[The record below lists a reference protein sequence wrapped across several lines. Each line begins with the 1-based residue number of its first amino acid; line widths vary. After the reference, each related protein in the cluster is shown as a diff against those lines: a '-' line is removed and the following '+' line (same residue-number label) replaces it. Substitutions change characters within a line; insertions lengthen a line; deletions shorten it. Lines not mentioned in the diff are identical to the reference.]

1 MALFCCDNNCCNNE
15 RIIDKNIYITGPM
28 GPMGPRG
35 EIGPTGPIG
44 PTGATGPTG
53 PTGPLG
59 TNNLLLSL
67 NKNLNELLLSTIK
80 NNNDNIISSVGQI
93 STLNK
98 ESINA
103 LISRLEF
110 LIKTN
115 EENLER
121 TTRVIKEQMEGLRKE
136 NEAKLEQMRVTVDEK
151 LNENLEQRFQKSFQ
165 MVSERIDAITKG
177 FGEMQ
182 TLTSGMSDLK
192 RVLSNVKTRGTWGEM
207 ALDNLLSQLLTPEQY
222 DKNVALTKSE
232 NADRVDFVINLPG
245 KTSDKVM
252 LPVDA
257 KFPLETYQHVLDA
270 QNEVQIKEAKQA
282 LAVRLRTEAVSIK
295 TKYIRVPK
303 TTDFAI
309 LYLPIEGL
317 FAEAM
322 QIRGLSDELLNN
334 QRIILAGPTTLAA
347 LLNSLQMGFRTVQ
360 IEKRSSEIYKLLGA
374 FKKDFETFCQILEKT
389 QKKLGEVTT
398 EIERAGKRTEY
409 IQKRLDKV
417 TTDDEG
423 IAACVHA
430 GRSRENPARRR
441 HRSHVAYRS
450 RQRFWH

>member
-1 MALFCCDNNCCNNE
+1 MEAISIVALVLGVVAVVLLIAVLALTV
-15 RIIDKNIYITGPM
+15 RGGKKKNDSSVEIGQATVDVIK
-28 GPMGPRG
+28 G
-35 EIGPTGPIG
+35 EITRDGQTTRENVLSAMGLQNTSIQNALNANQTAILDTVRKEEERTERLQTNVYEG
-44 PTGATGPTG
+44 FATLT
-53 PTGPLG
+53 TELK
-59 TNNLLLSL
+59 NSL
-67 NKNLNELLLSTIK
+67 KELNES
-80 NNNDNIISSVGQI
+80 
-93 STLNK
+93 
-98 ESINA
+98 
-103 LISRLEF
+103 
-110 LIKTN
+110 N
-115 EENLER
+115 EKQLD
-121 TTRVIKEQMEGLRKE
+121 K
-136 NEAKLEQMRVTVDEK
+136 MRATVDEK

-165 MVSERIDAITKG
+165 IVSDRIDAITKG

-282 LAVRLRTEAVSIK
+282 LAVRLRAEAVSIK
-295 TKYIRVPK
+295 SKYIRVPK

-423 IAACVHA
+423 IAAELSE
-430 GRSRENPARRR
+430 GEL
-441 HRSHVAYRS
+441 
-450 RQRFWH
+450 

>member
-1 MALFCCDNNCCNNE
+1 MEAISIVALVLGVVAVVLLIAVLALTV
-15 RIIDKNIYITGPM
+15 RGGKKKNDSSV
-28 GPMGPRG
+28 
-35 EIGPTGPIG
+35 EIGQ
-44 PTGATGPTG
+44 ATVDVIKSEIARDGQTTRENVLSAMG
-53 PTGPLG
+53 LQNTSIQNALNANQTAILDTVRKEEERTERLQ
-59 TNNLLLSL
+59 TNVYEGFATLTTELKNSL
-67 NKNLNELLLSTIK
+67 KELNES
-80 NNNDNIISSVGQI
+80 
-93 STLNK
+93 
-98 ESINA
+98 
-103 LISRLEF
+103 
-110 LIKTN
+110 N
-115 EENLER
+115 EKQLD
-121 TTRVIKEQMEGLRKE
+121 K
-136 NEAKLEQMRVTVDEK
+136 MRATVDEK

-252 LPVDA
+252 LPIDA

-282 LAVRLRTEAVSIK
+282 LAVRLRAEAVSIK
-295 TKYIRVPK
+295 SKYIRVPK

-423 IAACVHA
+423 IAAELSE
-430 GRSRENPARRR
+430 GEL
-441 HRSHVAYRS
+441 
-450 RQRFWH
+450 

>member
-1 MALFCCDNNCCNNE
+1 MGAISIVALVLGVVAVVLLIAVLALTV
-15 RIIDKNIYITGPM
+15 RGGKKKNDSSV
-28 GPMGPRG
+28 
-35 EIGPTGPIG
+35 EIGQ
-44 PTGATGPTG
+44 ATVDVIKCEIARDGQTTRENVLSAMG
-53 PTGPLG
+53 LQNTSIQNALNANQTAILDTVRKEEERTERLQ
-59 TNNLLLSL
+59 TNVYEGFATLTTELKNSL
-67 NKNLNELLLSTIK
+67 KELNES
-80 NNNDNIISSVGQI
+80 
-93 STLNK
+93 
-98 ESINA
+98 
-103 LISRLEF
+103 
-110 LIKTN
+110 N
-115 EENLER
+115 EKQLD
-121 TTRVIKEQMEGLRKE
+121 K
-136 NEAKLEQMRVTVDEK
+136 MRATVDEK
-151 LNENLEQRFQKSFQ
+151 LNENLDNSFQKSFK
-165 MVSERIDAITKG
+165 MVSDRIDAITKN

-252 LPVDA
+252 LPIDA

-282 LAVRLRTEAVSIK
+282 LAVRLRAEAVSIK
-295 TKYIRVPK
+295 SKYIRVPK

-423 IAACVHA
+423 IAAELSE
-430 GRSRENPARRR
+430 GEL
-441 HRSHVAYRS
+441 
-450 RQRFWH
+450 

>member
-1 MALFCCDNNCCNNE
+1 MEAISIVALVLGVVAVVLLIAVLALTI
-15 RIIDKNIYITGPM
+15 RGGKKKNDSSVEIGQATVDVIK
-28 GPMGPRG
+28 G
-35 EIGPTGPIG
+35 EIARDGQTTRENVLSAMGLQNTSIQNALNANQTAILDTVRKEEERTERLQTNVYEG
-44 PTGATGPTG
+44 FATIT
-53 PTGPLG
+53 TELK
-59 TNNLLLSL
+59 NSL
-67 NKNLNELLLSTIK
+67 KELNES
-80 NNNDNIISSVGQI
+80 
-93 STLNK
+93 
-98 ESINA
+98 
-103 LISRLEF
+103 
-110 LIKTN
+110 N
-115 EENLER
+115 EKQLD
-121 TTRVIKEQMEGLRKE
+121 K
-136 NEAKLEQMRVTVDEK
+136 MRATVDEK
-151 LNENLEQRFQKSFQ
+151 LNENLEQRL

-252 LPVDA
+252 LPIDA

-282 LAVRLRTEAVSIK
+282 LAVRLRAEAISIK
-295 TKYIRVPK
+295 SKYIRVPK

-423 IAACVHA
+423 IAAELSE
-430 GRSRENPARRR
+430 GEL
-441 HRSHVAYRS
+441 
-450 RQRFWH
+450 

>member
-1 MALFCCDNNCCNNE
+1 MEAISIVALVLGVVAVILLIAVLALTV
-15 RIIDKNIYITGPM
+15 RGGKKKNDSSVEIGQATVDVIK
-28 GPMGPRG
+28 G
-35 EIGPTGPIG
+35 EIARDGQTTRENVLNAMGLQNTSIQNALNANQTAILDTVRKEEERTERLQTNVYEG
-44 PTGATGPTG
+44 FATIT
-53 PTGPLG
+53 TELK
-59 TNNLLLSL
+59 NSL
-67 NKNLNELLLSTIK
+67 KELNES
-80 NNNDNIISSVGQI
+80 
-93 STLNK
+93 
-98 ESINA
+98 
-103 LISRLEF
+103 
-110 LIKTN
+110 N
-115 EENLER
+115 EKQLD
-121 TTRVIKEQMEGLRKE
+121 K
-136 NEAKLEQMRVTVDEK
+136 MRATVDEK

-252 LPVDA
+252 LPIDA

-282 LAVRLRTEAVSIK
+282 LAVRLRAEAISIK
-295 TKYIRVPK
+295 SKYIRVPK

-423 IAACVHA
+423 IAAELSE
-430 GRSRENPARRR
+430 GEL
-441 HRSHVAYRS
+441 
-450 RQRFWH
+450 

>member
-1 MALFCCDNNCCNNE
+1 MGAISIVALVLGVVAVVLLIAVLALTV
-15 RIIDKNIYITGPM
+15 RGGKKKNDSSVEIGQATVDVIK
-28 GPMGPRG
+28 G
-35 EIGPTGPIG
+35 EIAHDGQTTRENVLSAMGLQNTSIQNALNANQTAILDTVRKEEERTERLQTNVYEG
-44 PTGATGPTG
+44 FATLT
-53 PTGPLG
+53 TELK
-59 TNNLLLSL
+59 NSL
-67 NKNLNELLLSTIK
+67 KELNES
-80 NNNDNIISSVGQI
+80 
-93 STLNK
+93 
-98 ESINA
+98 
-103 LISRLEF
+103 
-110 LIKTN
+110 N
-115 EENLER
+115 EKQLD
-121 TTRVIKEQMEGLRKE
+121 K
-136 NEAKLEQMRVTVDEK
+136 MRATVDEK

-165 MVSERIDAITKG
+165 MVSDRIDAITKG

-252 LPVDA
+252 LPIDA

-282 LAVRLRTEAVSIK
+282 LAVRLRAEAISIK
-295 TKYIRVPK
+295 SKYIRVPK

-417 TTDDEG
+417 TTDDDG
-423 IAACVHA
+423 IAAELSE
-430 GRSRENPARRR
+430 GEL
-441 HRSHVAYRS
+441 
-450 RQRFWH
+450 

>member
-1 MALFCCDNNCCNNE
+1 MEAISIVALVLGVVAVVLLIAVLALTV
-15 RIIDKNIYITGPM
+15 RGGKKKNDSSVEIGQATVDVIK
-28 GPMGPRG
+28 G
-35 EIGPTGPIG
+35 EIVRDGQTTRENVLSAMGLQNTSIQNALNANQTAILDTVRKEEERTERLQTNVYEG
-44 PTGATGPTG
+44 FATLT
-53 PTGPLG
+53 TELK
-59 TNNLLLSL
+59 NSL
-67 NKNLNELLLSTIK
+67 KELNES
-80 NNNDNIISSVGQI
+80 
-93 STLNK
+93 
-98 ESINA
+98 
-103 LISRLEF
+103 
-110 LIKTN
+110 N
-115 EENLER
+115 EKQLD
-121 TTRVIKEQMEGLRKE
+121 K
-136 NEAKLEQMRVTVDEK
+136 MRATVDEK

-165 MVSERIDAITKG
+165 MVSDRIDAITKG

-245 KTSDKVM
+245 KSSEKVM

-282 LAVRLRTEAVSIK
+282 LAVRLRAEAVSIK
-295 TKYIRVPK
+295 SKYIRVPK

-423 IAACVHA
+423 IAAELSE
-430 GRSRENPARRR
+430 GEL
-441 HRSHVAYRS
+441 
-450 RQRFWH
+450 

>member
-1 MALFCCDNNCCNNE
+1 MEAISIVALVLGVVAVILLIAVLALTV
-15 RIIDKNIYITGPM
+15 RGGKKKNDSSVEIGQATVDVIK
-28 GPMGPRG
+28 G
-35 EIGPTGPIG
+35 EIARDGQNTRESVLSAMGLQNTSIQNALNANQTAILDTVRKEEERTERLQTNVYEG
-44 PTGATGPTG
+44 FATLT
-53 PTGPLG
+53 TELK
-59 TNNLLLSL
+59 NSL
-67 NKNLNELLLSTIK
+67 KELNES
-80 NNNDNIISSVGQI
+80 
-93 STLNK
+93 
-98 ESINA
+98 
-103 LISRLEF
+103 
-110 LIKTN
+110 N
-115 EENLER
+115 EKQLD
-121 TTRVIKEQMEGLRKE
+121 K
-136 NEAKLEQMRVTVDEK
+136 MRATVDEK

-252 LPVDA
+252 LPIDA

-282 LAVRLRTEAVSIK
+282 LAVRLRAEAISIK
-295 TKYIRVPK
+295 SKYIRVPK

-423 IAACVHA
+423 IAAELSE
-430 GRSRENPARRR
+430 GEL
-441 HRSHVAYRS
+441 
-450 RQRFWH
+450 

>member
-1 MALFCCDNNCCNNE
+1 MEAISIVALVLGVVAVVLLIAVLALTV
-15 RIIDKNIYITGPM
+15 RGGKKKNDSSVEIGQATVDVIK
-28 GPMGPRG
+28 G
-35 EIGPTGPIG
+35 EIVRDGQTTRENVLSAMGLQNTSIQNALNANQTAILDTVRKEEERTERLQTGVYEG
-44 PTGATGPTG
+44 FATLT
-53 PTGPLG
+53 TELK
-59 TNNLLLSL
+59 NSL
-67 NKNLNELLLSTIK
+67 KELNES
-80 NNNDNIISSVGQI
+80 
-93 STLNK
+93 
-98 ESINA
+98 
-103 LISRLEF
+103 
-110 LIKTN
+110 N
-115 EENLER
+115 EKQLD
-121 TTRVIKEQMEGLRKE
+121 K
-136 NEAKLEQMRVTVDEK
+136 MRATVDEK

-282 LAVRLRTEAVSIK
+282 LAVRLRAEAVSIK
-295 TKYIRVPK
+295 SKYIRVPK

-423 IAACVHA
+423 IAAELSE
-430 GRSRENPARRR
+430 GEL
-441 HRSHVAYRS
+441 
-450 RQRFWH
+450 

>member
-1 MALFCCDNNCCNNE
+1 MEAISIVALVLGVVAVILLIAVLALTV
-15 RIIDKNIYITGPM
+15 RGGKKKNDSSVEIGQATVDVIK
-28 GPMGPRG
+28 G
-35 EIGPTGPIG
+35 EIARDGHTTRENVLSAMGLQNTSIQNALNANQTAILDTVRKEEERTERLQTNVYEG
-44 PTGATGPTG
+44 FATIT
-53 PTGPLG
+53 TELK
-59 TNNLLLSL
+59 TSL
-67 NKNLNELLLSTIK
+67 KELNES
-80 NNNDNIISSVGQI
+80 
-93 STLNK
+93 
-98 ESINA
+98 
-103 LISRLEF
+103 
-110 LIKTN
+110 N
-115 EENLER
+115 EKQLD
-121 TTRVIKEQMEGLRKE
+121 K
-136 NEAKLEQMRVTVDEK
+136 MRATVDEK

-252 LPVDA
+252 LPIDA

-282 LAVRLRTEAVSIK
+282 LAVRLRAEAISIK
-295 TKYIRVPK
+295 SKYIRVPK

-423 IAACVHA
+423 IAAELSE
-430 GRSRENPARRR
+430 GEL
-441 HRSHVAYRS
+441 
-450 RQRFWH
+450 

>member
-1 MALFCCDNNCCNNE
+1 MEAISIVALVLGVVAVVLLIAVLALTV
-15 RIIDKNIYITGPM
+15 RGGKKKNDSSVEIGQATVDVIK
-28 GPMGPRG
+28 G
-35 EIGPTGPIG
+35 EITRDGQTTRENVLSAMGLQNTSIQNALNANQTAILDTVRKEEERTERLQTNVYEG
-44 PTGATGPTG
+44 FATLT
-53 PTGPLG
+53 TELK
-59 TNNLLLSL
+59 NSL
-67 NKNLNELLLSTIK
+67 KELNES
-80 NNNDNIISSVGQI
+80 
-93 STLNK
+93 
-98 ESINA
+98 
-103 LISRLEF
+103 
-110 LIKTN
+110 N
-115 EENLER
+115 EKQLD
-121 TTRVIKEQMEGLRKE
+121 K
-136 NEAKLEQMRVTVDEK
+136 MRATVDEK

-282 LAVRLRTEAVSIK
+282 LAVRLRAEAISIK
-295 TKYIRVPK
+295 SKYIRVPK

-423 IAACVHA
+423 IAAELSE
-430 GRSRENPARRR
+430 GEL
-441 HRSHVAYRS
+441 
-450 RQRFWH
+450 

>member
-1 MALFCCDNNCCNNE
+1 MEAISIVALVLGVVAVILLIAVLALTV
-15 RIIDKNIYITGPM
+15 RGGKKKNDSSV
-28 GPMGPRG
+28 
-35 EIGPTGPIG
+35 EIGQ
-44 PTGATGPTG
+44 ATVDVIKSEIARDGQTTRENVLSAMG
-53 PTGPLG
+53 LQNTSIQNALNANQTAILDTVRKEEERTERLQ
-59 TNNLLLSL
+59 TNVYEGFATITTELKNSL
-67 NKNLNELLLSTIK
+67 KELNES
-80 NNNDNIISSVGQI
+80 
-93 STLNK
+93 
-98 ESINA
+98 
-103 LISRLEF
+103 
-110 LIKTN
+110 N
-115 EENLER
+115 EKQLD
-121 TTRVIKEQMEGLRKE
+121 K
-136 NEAKLEQMRVTVDEK
+136 MRATVDEK

-252 LPVDA
+252 LPIDA

-282 LAVRLRTEAVSIK
+282 LAVRLRAEAISIK
-295 TKYIRVPK
+295 SKYIRVPK

-423 IAACVHA
+423 IAAELSE
-430 GRSRENPARRR
+430 GEL
-441 HRSHVAYRS
+441 
-450 RQRFWH
+450 

>member
-1 MALFCCDNNCCNNE
+1 MEAISIVALVLGVVAVVLLIAVLALTV
-15 RIIDKNIYITGPM
+15 RGGKKKNDSSVEIGQATVDVIK
-28 GPMGPRG
+28 G
-35 EIGPTGPIG
+35 EIVRDGQTTRENVLSAMGLQNTSIQNALNANQTAILDTVRKEEERTERLQTNVYEG
-44 PTGATGPTG
+44 FATLT
-53 PTGPLG
+53 TELK
-59 TNNLLLSL
+59 NSL
-67 NKNLNELLLSTIK
+67 KELNES
-80 NNNDNIISSVGQI
+80 
-93 STLNK
+93 
-98 ESINA
+98 
-103 LISRLEF
+103 
-110 LIKTN
+110 N
-115 EENLER
+115 EKQLD
-121 TTRVIKEQMEGLRKE
+121 K
-136 NEAKLEQMRVTVDEK
+136 MRATVDEK

-165 MVSERIDAITKG
+165 MVSDRIDAITKG

-252 LPVDA
+252 LPIDA

-282 LAVRLRTEAVSIK
+282 LAVRLRAEAISIK
-295 TKYIRVPK
+295 SKYIRVPK

-423 IAACVHA
+423 IAAELSE
-430 GRSRENPARRR
+430 GEL
-441 HRSHVAYRS
+441 
-450 RQRFWH
+450 

>member
-1 MALFCCDNNCCNNE
+1 MEAISIVALVLGVVAVVLLITVLALTI
-15 RIIDKNIYITGPM
+15 RGGKKKNDSSVEIGQATVDDIK
-28 GPMGPRG
+28 G
-35 EIGPTGPIG
+35 EIARDGQTPRENVLSAMGLQNTPIQNALNANQTAILDTVRKEEERTERLQTNVYEG
-44 PTGATGPTG
+44 FATLT
-53 PTGPLG
+53 TELK
-59 TNNLLLSL
+59 NSL
-67 NKNLNELLLSTIK
+67 KELNES
-80 NNNDNIISSVGQI
+80 
-93 STLNK
+93 
-98 ESINA
+98 
-103 LISRLEF
+103 
-110 LIKTN
+110 N
-115 EENLER
+115 EKQLD
-121 TTRVIKEQMEGLRKE
+121 K
-136 NEAKLEQMRVTVDEK
+136 MRATVDEK

-165 MVSERIDAITKG
+165 IVSDRIDAITKG

-252 LPVDA
+252 LPIDA

-282 LAVRLRTEAVSIK
+282 LAVRLRAEAISIK
-295 TKYIRVPK
+295 SKYIRVPK

-423 IAACVHA
+423 IAAELSE
-430 GRSRENPARRR
+430 GEL
-441 HRSHVAYRS
+441 
-450 RQRFWH
+450 

>member
-1 MALFCCDNNCCNNE
+1 MEAISIVALVLGVVAVVLLIAVLALTV
-15 RIIDKNIYITGPM
+15 RGGKKKNDSSVEIGQATVDVIK
-28 GPMGPRG
+28 G
-35 EIGPTGPIG
+35 EITRDGQTTRENVLSAMGLQNTSIQNALNANQTAILDTVRKEEERTERLQTNVYEG
-44 PTGATGPTG
+44 FATLT
-53 PTGPLG
+53 TELK
-59 TNNLLLSL
+59 NSL
-67 NKNLNELLLSTIK
+67 KELNES
-80 NNNDNIISSVGQI
+80 
-93 STLNK
+93 
-98 ESINA
+98 
-103 LISRLEF
+103 
-110 LIKTN
+110 N
-115 EENLER
+115 EKQLD
-121 TTRVIKEQMEGLRKE
+121 K
-136 NEAKLEQMRVTVDEK
+136 MRATVDEK

-252 LPVDA
+252 LPIDA

-282 LAVRLRTEAVSIK
+282 LAVRLRAEAISIK
-295 TKYIRVPK
+295 SKYIRVPK

-423 IAACVHA
+423 IAAELSE
-430 GRSRENPARRR
+430 GEL
-441 HRSHVAYRS
+441 
-450 RQRFWH
+450 

>member
-1 MALFCCDNNCCNNE
+1 MEAISIVALVLGVVAVVLLIAVLALMV
-15 RIIDKNIYITGPM
+15 RGGKKKNDSSV
-28 GPMGPRG
+28 
-35 EIGPTGPIG
+35 EIGQ
-44 PTGATGPTG
+44 ATVDVIKSEIARDGQTTRENVLSAMG
-53 PTGPLG
+53 LQNTSIQNALNANQTAILDTVRKEEERTERLQ
-59 TNNLLLSL
+59 TNVYEGFATLTTELKNSL
-67 NKNLNELLLSTIK
+67 KELNES
-80 NNNDNIISSVGQI
+80 
-93 STLNK
+93 
-98 ESINA
+98 
-103 LISRLEF
+103 
-110 LIKTN
+110 N
-115 EENLER
+115 EKQLD
-121 TTRVIKEQMEGLRKE
+121 K
-136 NEAKLEQMRVTVDEK
+136 MRATVDEK

-245 KTSDKVM
+245 KASDKVM
-252 LPVDA
+252 LPIDA

-282 LAVRLRTEAVSIK
+282 LAVRLRAEAISIK
-295 TKYIRVPK
+295 SKYIRVPK

-423 IAACVHA
+423 IAAELSE
-430 GRSRENPARRR
+430 GEL
-441 HRSHVAYRS
+441 
-450 RQRFWH
+450 

>member
-1 MALFCCDNNCCNNE
+1 MEAISIVALVLGVVAVVLLIAVLAITV
-15 RIIDKNIYITGPM
+15 RGGKKKNDSSVEIGQATVDVIK
-28 GPMGPRG
+28 G
-35 EIGPTGPIG
+35 EIARDGQTTRENVLIAMGLQNTSIQNALNANQTAILDTVRKEEERTERLQTNVYEG
-44 PTGATGPTG
+44 FATLT
-53 PTGPLG
+53 TELK
-59 TNNLLLSL
+59 NSL
-67 NKNLNELLLSTIK
+67 KELNES
-80 NNNDNIISSVGQI
+80 
-93 STLNK
+93 
-98 ESINA
+98 
-103 LISRLEF
+103 
-110 LIKTN
+110 N
-115 EENLER
+115 EKQLD
-121 TTRVIKEQMEGLRKE
+121 K
-136 NEAKLEQMRVTVDEK
+136 MRATVDEK

-252 LPVDA
+252 LPIDA

-282 LAVRLRTEAVSIK
+282 LAVRLRAEAISIK
-295 TKYIRVPK
+295 SKYIRVPK

-423 IAACVHA
+423 IAAELSE
-430 GRSRENPARRR
+430 GEL
-441 HRSHVAYRS
+441 
-450 RQRFWH
+450 

>member
-1 MALFCCDNNCCNNE
+1 MEAISIVALVLGVVAVVLLITVLALTV
-15 RIIDKNIYITGPM
+15 RGGKKKNDSSV
-28 GPMGPRG
+28 
-35 EIGPTGPIG
+35 EIGQ
-44 PTGATGPTG
+44 ATVDVIKDEIARDGQTTRENVLSAMG
-53 PTGPLG
+53 LQNTSIQNALNANQTAILDTVRKEEERTERLQ
-59 TNNLLLSL
+59 TNVYEGFATLTTELKNSL
-67 NKNLNELLLSTIK
+67 KELNES
-80 NNNDNIISSVGQI
+80 
-93 STLNK
+93 
-98 ESINA
+98 
-103 LISRLEF
+103 
-110 LIKTN
+110 N
-115 EENLER
+115 EKQLD
-121 TTRVIKEQMEGLRKE
+121 K
-136 NEAKLEQMRVTVDEK
+136 MRATVDEK

-252 LPVDA
+252 LPIDA

-282 LAVRLRTEAVSIK
+282 LAVRLRAEAISIK
-295 TKYIRVPK
+295 SKYIRVPK

-423 IAACVHA
+423 IAAELSE
-430 GRSRENPARRR
+430 GEL
-441 HRSHVAYRS
+441 
-450 RQRFWH
+450 

>member
-1 MALFCCDNNCCNNE
+1 MEAISIVALVLGVVAVVLLIAVLALTV
-15 RIIDKNIYITGPM
+15 RGGKKKNDSSVEIGQATVDVIK
-28 GPMGPRG
+28 G
-35 EIGPTGPIG
+35 EISRDGQTTRENVLSAMGLQNTSIQNALNANQTAILDTVRKEEERTERLQTNVYEG
-44 PTGATGPTG
+44 FATIT
-53 PTGPLG
+53 TELK
-59 TNNLLLSL
+59 NSL
-67 NKNLNELLLSTIK
+67 KELNES
-80 NNNDNIISSVGQI
+80 
-93 STLNK
+93 
-98 ESINA
+98 
-103 LISRLEF
+103 
-110 LIKTN
+110 N
-115 EENLER
+115 EKQLD
-121 TTRVIKEQMEGLRKE
+121 K
-136 NEAKLEQMRVTVDEK
+136 MRATVDEK

-252 LPVDA
+252 LPIDA

-282 LAVRLRTEAVSIK
+282 LAVRLRAEAISIK
-295 TKYIRVPK
+295 SKYIRVPK

-423 IAACVHA
+423 IAAELSE
-430 GRSRENPARRR
+430 GEL
-441 HRSHVAYRS
+441 
-450 RQRFWH
+450 

>member
-1 MALFCCDNNCCNNE
+1 MEAISIVALVLGVVAVVLLIAVLALTV
-15 RIIDKNIYITGPM
+15 RGGKKKNDSSVEIGQATVDVIK
-28 GPMGPRG
+28 G
-35 EIGPTGPIG
+35 EIVRDGQTTRENVLSAMGLQNTSIQNALNANQTAILDTVRKEEERTERLQTNVYEG
-44 PTGATGPTG
+44 FATLT
-53 PTGPLG
+53 TELK
-59 TNNLLLSL
+59 NSL
-67 NKNLNELLLSTIK
+67 KELNES
-80 NNNDNIISSVGQI
+80 
-93 STLNK
+93 
-98 ESINA
+98 
-103 LISRLEF
+103 
-110 LIKTN
+110 N
-115 EENLER
+115 EKQLD
-121 TTRVIKEQMEGLRKE
+121 K
-136 NEAKLEQMRVTVDEK
+136 MRATVDEK

-282 LAVRLRTEAVSIK
+282 LAVRLRAEAISIK
-295 TKYIRVPK
+295 SKYIRVPK

-423 IAACVHA
+423 IAAELSE
-430 GRSRENPARRR
+430 GEL
-441 HRSHVAYRS
+441 
-450 RQRFWH
+450 

>member
-1 MALFCCDNNCCNNE
+1 
-15 RIIDKNIYITGPM
+15 
-28 GPMGPRG
+28 
-35 EIGPTGPIG
+35 
-44 PTGATGPTG
+44 
-53 PTGPLG
+53 
-59 TNNLLLSL
+59 
-67 NKNLNELLLSTIK
+67 
-80 NNNDNIISSVGQI
+80 
-93 STLNK
+93 
-98 ESINA
+98 
-103 LISRLEF
+103 
-110 LIKTN
+110 
-115 EENLER
+115 
-121 TTRVIKEQMEGLRKE
+121 
-136 NEAKLEQMRVTVDEK
+136 
-151 LNENLEQRFQKSFQ
+151 
-165 MVSERIDAITKG
+165 
-177 FGEMQ
+177 
-182 TLTSGMSDLK
+182 
-192 RVLSNVKTRGTWGEM
+192 
-207 ALDNLLSQLLTPEQY
+207 
-222 DKNVALTKSE
+222 
-232 NADRVDFVINLPG
+232 
-245 KTSDKVM
+245 M
-252 LPVDA
+252 LPIDA

-282 LAVRLRTEAVSIK
+282 LAVRLRAEAVSIK
-295 TKYIRVPK
+295 SKYIRVPK

-423 IAACVHA
+423 IAAELSE
-430 GRSRENPARRR
+430 GEL
-441 HRSHVAYRS
+441 
-450 RQRFWH
+450 

>member
-1 MALFCCDNNCCNNE
+1 MGLQNTSIQNALNANQTAILDTVRKEEE
-15 RIIDKNIYITGPM
+15 RTERLQTNVYEGFATLTTELKN
-28 GPMGPRG
+28 
-35 EIGPTGPIG
+35 
-44 PTGATGPTG
+44 
-53 PTGPLG
+53 
-59 TNNLLLSL
+59 SL
-67 NKNLNELLLSTIK
+67 KELNES
-80 NNNDNIISSVGQI
+80 
-93 STLNK
+93 
-98 ESINA
+98 
-103 LISRLEF
+103 
-110 LIKTN
+110 N
-115 EENLER
+115 EKQLD
-121 TTRVIKEQMEGLRKE
+121 K
-136 NEAKLEQMRVTVDEK
+136 MRATVDEK
-151 LNENLEQRFQKSFQ
+151 LNENLDNSFQKSFK
-165 MVSERIDAITKG
+165 MVSDRIDAITKG

-252 LPVDA
+252 LPIDA

-282 LAVRLRTEAVSIK
+282 LAVRLRAEAISIK
-295 TKYIRVPK
+295 SKYIRVPK

-423 IAACVHA
+423 IAAELSE
-430 GRSRENPARRR
+430 GEL
-441 HRSHVAYRS
+441 
-450 RQRFWH
+450 

>member
-1 MALFCCDNNCCNNE
+1 MEAISIVALVLGVVAVILLIAVLALTV
-15 RIIDKNIYITGPM
+15 RGGKKKNDSSVEIGQATVDVIK
-28 GPMGPRG
+28 G
-35 EIGPTGPIG
+35 EIARDGQTTRENELSAMGLQNTSKQNALNANKTAILDTVRKEEERTERLQTNVYEG
-44 PTGATGPTG
+44 FATLT
-53 PTGPLG
+53 TELK
-59 TNNLLLSL
+59 NSL
-67 NKNLNELLLSTIK
+67 KELNES
-80 NNNDNIISSVGQI
+80 
-93 STLNK
+93 
-98 ESINA
+98 
-103 LISRLEF
+103 
-110 LIKTN
+110 N
-115 EENLER
+115 EKQLD
-121 TTRVIKEQMEGLRKE
+121 K
-136 NEAKLEQMRVTVDEK
+136 MRATVDEK

-252 LPVDA
+252 LPIDA

-270 QNEVQIKEAKQA
+270 QTEVPIKEAKQA
-282 LAVRLRTEAVSIK
+282 LAVRLRAEAISIK
-295 TKYIRVPK
+295 SKYIRVPK

-423 IAACVHA
+423 IAAELSE
-430 GRSRENPARRR
+430 GEL
-441 HRSHVAYRS
+441 
-450 RQRFWH
+450 

>member
-1 MALFCCDNNCCNNE
+1 MEAISIVALVLGVVAVVLLIAVLALTV
-15 RIIDKNIYITGPM
+15 RGGKKKNDSSVEIGQATVDVIK
-28 GPMGPRG
+28 G
-35 EIGPTGPIG
+35 EIVRDGQTTRENVLSAMGLQNTSIQNALNANQTAILDTVRKEEERTERLQTNVYEG
-44 PTGATGPTG
+44 FATLT
-53 PTGPLG
+53 TELK
-59 TNNLLLSL
+59 NSL
-67 NKNLNELLLSTIK
+67 KELNES
-80 NNNDNIISSVGQI
+80 
-93 STLNK
+93 
-98 ESINA
+98 
-103 LISRLEF
+103 
-110 LIKTN
+110 N
-115 EENLER
+115 EKQLD
-121 TTRVIKEQMEGLRKE
+121 K
-136 NEAKLEQMRVTVDEK
+136 MRATVDEK

-252 LPVDA
+252 LPIDA

-282 LAVRLRTEAVSIK
+282 LAVRLRAEAISIK
-295 TKYIRVPK
+295 SKYIRVPK

-423 IAACVHA
+423 IAAELSE
-430 GRSRENPARRR
+430 GEL
-441 HRSHVAYRS
+441 
-450 RQRFWH
+450 

>member
-1 MALFCCDNNCCNNE
+1 MEAISIVALVLGVVAVVLLIAVLALTV
-15 RIIDKNIYITGPM
+15 RGGKKKNDSSVEIGQATVDVIK
-28 GPMGPRG
+28 G
-35 EIGPTGPIG
+35 EIARDGHTTRENVLSAMGLQNTSIQNALNANQTAILDTVRKEEERTERLQTNVYEG
-44 PTGATGPTG
+44 FATIT
-53 PTGPLG
+53 TELK
-59 TNNLLLSL
+59 NSL
-67 NKNLNELLLSTIK
+67 KELNES
-80 NNNDNIISSVGQI
+80 
-93 STLNK
+93 
-98 ESINA
+98 
-103 LISRLEF
+103 
-110 LIKTN
+110 N
-115 EENLER
+115 EKQLD
-121 TTRVIKEQMEGLRKE
+121 K
-136 NEAKLEQMRVTVDEK
+136 MRATVDEK

-252 LPVDA
+252 LPIDA

-282 LAVRLRTEAVSIK
+282 LAVRLRAEAISIK
-295 TKYIRVPK
+295 SKYIRVPK

-423 IAACVHA
+423 IAAELSE
-430 GRSRENPARRR
+430 GEL
-441 HRSHVAYRS
+441 
-450 RQRFWH
+450 

>member
-1 MALFCCDNNCCNNE
+1 MGAISIVALVLGVVAVVLLIAVLALTV
-15 RIIDKNIYITGPM
+15 RGGKKKNDSSVEIGQATVDVIK
-28 GPMGPRG
+28 G
-35 EIGPTGPIG
+35 EITRDGQTTRENVLSAMGLQNTSIQNALNANQTAILDTVRKEEERTERLQTNVYEG
-44 PTGATGPTG
+44 FATLT
-53 PTGPLG
+53 TELK
-59 TNNLLLSL
+59 NSL
-67 NKNLNELLLSTIK
+67 KELNES
-80 NNNDNIISSVGQI
+80 
-93 STLNK
+93 
-98 ESINA
+98 
-103 LISRLEF
+103 
-110 LIKTN
+110 N
-115 EENLER
+115 EKQLD
-121 TTRVIKEQMEGLRKE
+121 K
-136 NEAKLEQMRVTVDEK
+136 MRATVDEK

-282 LAVRLRTEAVSIK
+282 LAVRLRAEAISIK
-295 TKYIRVPK
+295 SKYIRVPK

-423 IAACVHA
+423 IAAELSE
-430 GRSRENPARRR
+430 GEL
-441 HRSHVAYRS
+441 
-450 RQRFWH
+450 

>member
-1 MALFCCDNNCCNNE
+1 MGAISIVALVLGVVAVVLLIAVLALTV
-15 RIIDKNIYITGPM
+15 RGGKKKNDSSV
-28 GPMGPRG
+28 
-35 EIGPTGPIG
+35 EIGQ
-44 PTGATGPTG
+44 ATVDVIKDEIARDGQTTRENVLSAMG
-53 PTGPLG
+53 LQNTSIQNALNANQTAILDTVRKEEERTERLQ
-59 TNNLLLSL
+59 TNVYEGFATLTTELKNSL
-67 NKNLNELLLSTIK
+67 KELNES
-80 NNNDNIISSVGQI
+80 
-93 STLNK
+93 
-98 ESINA
+98 
-103 LISRLEF
+103 
-110 LIKTN
+110 N
-115 EENLER
+115 EKQLD
-121 TTRVIKEQMEGLRKE
+121 K
-136 NEAKLEQMRVTVDEK
+136 MRATVDEK

-252 LPVDA
+252 LPIDA

-282 LAVRLRTEAVSIK
+282 LAVRLRAEAISIK
-295 TKYIRVPK
+295 SKYIRVPK

-423 IAACVHA
+423 IAAELSE
-430 GRSRENPARRR
+430 GEL
-441 HRSHVAYRS
+441 
-450 RQRFWH
+450 

>member
-1 MALFCCDNNCCNNE
+1 MEAISIVALVLGVVAVILLIAVLALTV
-15 RIIDKNIYITGPM
+15 RGGKKKNDSSV
-28 GPMGPRG
+28 
-35 EIGPTGPIG
+35 EIGQ
-44 PTGATGPTG
+44 ATVDVIKSEIARDGQTTRENVLSAMG
-53 PTGPLG
+53 LQNTSIQNALNANQTAILDTVRKEEERTERLQ
-59 TNNLLLSL
+59 TNVYEGFATITTELKNSL
-67 NKNLNELLLSTIK
+67 KELNES
-80 NNNDNIISSVGQI
+80 
-93 STLNK
+93 
-98 ESINA
+98 
-103 LISRLEF
+103 
-110 LIKTN
+110 N
-115 EENLER
+115 EKQLD
-121 TTRVIKEQMEGLRKE
+121 K
-136 NEAKLEQMRVTVDEK
+136 MRATVDEK

-252 LPVDA
+252 LPIDA
-257 KFPLETYQHVLDA
+257 KFPLETYQHALDA

-282 LAVRLRTEAVSIK
+282 LAVRLRAEAISIK
-295 TKYIRVPK
+295 SKYIRVPK

-423 IAACVHA
+423 IAAELSE
-430 GRSRENPARRR
+430 GEL
-441 HRSHVAYRS
+441 
-450 RQRFWH
+450 